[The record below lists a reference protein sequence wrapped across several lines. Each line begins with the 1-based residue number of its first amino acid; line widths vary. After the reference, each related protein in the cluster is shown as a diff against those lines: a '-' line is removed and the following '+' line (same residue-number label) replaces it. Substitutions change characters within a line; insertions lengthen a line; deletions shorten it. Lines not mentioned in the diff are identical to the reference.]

1 MDVSLSETVR
11 LYREWH
17 GAGRFLVVW
26 LTITCV
32 FWLLKNLA
40 FRAMR
45 RAAMRTGTK
54 VNEEV
59 VNVLVWP
66 LRILVILA
74 ALITAVRDLDERD
87 LPASF
92 QQLISGVMIVLVA
105 LSVTLAASRV
115 SALLLQYYLARS
127 GSGQQVTT
135 LTRTVLRVLWLIPA
149 ILVVLNLL
157 QINLAP
163 ALTALGVG
171 GLAVSLAMQG
181 TLANLFSG
189 FYVSMAGNIHRGDY
203 IRLDNGQEG
212 YVEDIRWRIT
222 TLRAL
227 QNNLIIIPNAKLAE
241 AVVTNFSYP
250 ETRMAAPLTVGVSY
264 ASDIDQVTELLLEEA
279 RATVGEVEGLLAD
292 PPPVVRFSP
301 GFGDSSLD
309 FTLVVH
315 VTRFERQFAV
325 QDALRR
331 RIFKRF
337 QKEGISIPFP
347 VRTLDIAPGVL
358 RQALSRDPRSA
369 G

>member
-1 MDVSLSETVR
+1 MDER
-11 LYREWH
+11 LPEIVHFYREWH

-26 LTITCV
+26 LSLTCL

-40 FRAMR
+40 FRTMR
-45 RAAMRTGTK
+45 RAAERTETK
-54 VNEEV
+54 INEEV
-59 VNVLVWP
+59 VSALVWP
-66 LRILVILA
+66 FRFLVVLA
-74 ALITAVRDLDERD
+74 ALVTAVRDLDERD
-87 LPASF
+87 LPKSF
-92 QQLISGVMIVLVA
+92 QELISGLVIVLVA
-105 LSVTLAASRV
+105 VSLTMTASRI
-115 SALLLQYYLARS
+115 SALLLQYYLVRS

-149 ILVVLNLL
+149 ALVVLNLL

-241 AVVTNFSYP
+241 AVVINYSYP
-250 ETRMAAPLTVGVSY
+250 EQRMAAVVTVGVGYS
-264 ASDIDQVTELLLEEA
+264 SDIDQVTEVLLEEA
-279 RATVGEVEGLLAD
+279 RATVGEVEGLLAE
-292 PPPVVRFSP
+292 PEPVVRLSP
-301 GFGDSSLD
+301 GFGASSLD

-337 QKEGISIPFP
+337 QKEGIQIPFP
-347 VRTLDIAPGVL
+347 VQTLDVGAGVL
-358 RQALSRDPRSA
+358 RRALGREQ